1 MTGKTRNSMAA
12 IMTVLVTVVMWMT
25 AAIGAI
31 VLLAGSIE
39 LISML
44 SGTPISI
51 GAITVDDHDISVP
64 ELAAGLFGVLVVVC
78 AVVFVSLELRK
89 ILATLAD
96 GDPFVPDNAV
106 RLTRVAIAIAV
117 TQLMRY
123 VIAIV
128 MSLMVHGTSVE
139 LSVVLIAWASV
150 AALFI
155 LSQVFR
161 EGTRLRD
168 EEKMTI

>member
-25 AAIGAI
+25 AAIGVI
-31 VLLAGSIE
+31 VLLAGGTE

-44 SGTPISI
+44 SGNAVSI
-51 GAITVDDHDISVP
+51 GVFKVDDHAFTPPQLTASLIA
-64 ELAAGLFGVLVVVC
+64 LAFLVGSI
-78 AVVFVSLELRK
+78 VFICFQLRR
-89 ILATLAD
+89 ILLTLVD
-96 GDPFVPDNAV
+96 GDPFVAENAN
-106 RLTRVAIAIAV
+106 RLTRIAV
-117 TQLMRY
+117 ALAVTELARY
-123 VIAIV
+123 AIKFATKAA
-128 MSLMVHGTSVE
+128 SPETSI
-139 LSVVLIAWASV
+139 VLKIDLLPWASV
-150 AALFI
+150 AAIFI

>member
-31 VLLAGSIE
+31 VLLAGGIE

-44 SGTPISI
+44 SGNPISI
-51 GAITVDDHDISVP
+51 GAIKVDDHDISVP
-64 ELAAGLFGVLVVVC
+64 ELVAGLTGVLVVVC
-78 AVVFVSLELRK
+78 AVVFVCLELRK

-106 RLTRVAIAIAV
+106 RLTRIAIAIAI

-123 VIAIV
+123 LIAIFMGLV
-128 MSLMVHGTSVE
+128 VQGANVE
-139 LSVVLIAWASV
+139 LSVDLIAWASV

>member
-31 VLLAGSIE
+31 VLLAGGIE

-44 SGTPISI
+44 SGNPISI
-51 GAITVDDHDISVP
+51 GAIKVDDHDITVP
-64 ELAAGLFGVLVVVC
+64 ELVAGLIGVLVVVV

-89 ILATLAD
+89 ILATLAE
-96 GDPFVPDNAV
+96 GDPFVPENAA
-106 RLTRVAIAIAV
+106 RLTRIAIAIAI

-128 MSLMVHGTSVE
+128 MGLVVRGASVE
-139 LSVVLIAWASV
+139 LSVDLIAWASV

>member
-12 IMTVLVTVVMWMT
+12 IMTVLVTVVMALT
-25 AAIGAI
+25 TIIGAL

-39 LISML
+39 LVSLL
-44 SGTPISI
+44 SGHPIDI
-51 GAITVDDHDISVP
+51 GTIKIDDHDISAP
-64 ELAAGLFGVLVVVC
+64 ELIAGLAGVLVIVSAVIFVC
-78 AVVFVSLELRK
+78 LQLQQ
-89 ILATLAD
+89 ILATLAA
-96 GDPFVPDNAV
+96 GDPFVPENAT
-106 RLTRVAIAIAV
+106 RLTRIAIAIAV

-123 VIAIV
+123 LIAIF
-128 MSLMVHGTSVE
+128 MKLLVHGTSVE
-139 LSVVLIAWASV
+139 LSVDLIAWASV

>member
-12 IMTVLVTVVMWMT
+12 IMTILVTVVMWMT

-39 LISML
+39 LVSML
-44 SGTPISI
+44 SGSPISI

-64 ELAAGLFGVLVVVC
+64 ELAAGLVGVLVVVC

-89 ILATLAD
+89 ILATLAE
-96 GDPFVPDNAV
+96 GDPFVPENAS
-106 RLTRVAIAIAV
+106 RLTRIAIAIAI

-123 VIAIV
+123 VIAIIMGLV
-128 MSLMVHGTSVE
+128 VHGTSVE
-139 LSVVLIAWASV
+139 LSVDLIAWASV

>member
-1 MTGKTRNSMAA
+1 MTGKARNSMAA

-31 VLLAGSIE
+31 VLLAGSVE
-39 LISML
+39 LVSML
-44 SGTPISI
+44 SGNPISI
-51 GAITVDDHDISVP
+51 GAIKVDDHDISVP
-64 ELAAGLFGVLVVVC
+64 ELVAGLAGVLVVVS
-78 AVVFVSLELRK
+78 AVVFVCLELQK
-89 ILATLAD
+89 ILGTLAE
-96 GDPFVPDNAV
+96 GDPFVPDNAG
-106 RLTRVAIAIAV
+106 RLTRIAIAI

-123 VIAIV
+123 LIAIFMGV
-128 MSLMVHGTSVE
+128 MVHGTSVE
-139 LSVVLIAWASV
+139 LSVDLIAWASV

>member
-31 VLLAGSIE
+31 K
-39 LISML
+39 
-44 SGTPISI
+44 
-51 GAITVDDHDISVP
+51 VDDHDISVP
-64 ELAAGLFGVLVVVC
+64 ELAAGLVGVLVVVC

-89 ILATLAD
+89 ILATLAA
-96 GDPFVPDNAV
+96 GYPFVPENAV
-106 RLTRVAIAIAV
+106 RLTRIAIAIAI

-123 VIAIV
+123 VIAIFV
-128 MSLMVHGTSVE
+128 GLMVTGTSLE
-139 LSVVLIAWASV
+139 FSVDLIAWASV

>member
-1 MTGKTRNSMAA
+1 MTGKARNSMAA

-25 AAIGAI
+25 AVIGAI
-31 VLLAGSIE
+31 VLLAGGIE
-39 LISML
+39 LVSML
-44 SGTPISI
+44 SATPISI
-51 GAITVDDHDISVP
+51 GAIKVDDHDITLP
-64 ELAAGLFGVLVVVC
+64 ELVAGLAGVLVVVC
-78 AVVFVSLELRK
+78 AVVFVCLELRK

-96 GDPFVPDNAV
+96 GDPFVPENAI
-106 RLTRVAIAIAV
+106 RLTRIAIAIAI

-123 VIAIV
+123 LIAIFTG
-128 MSLMVHGTSVE
+128 LMVHGARVE
-139 LSVVLIAWASV
+139 LSVDLIAWASV

>member
-12 IMTVLVTVVMWMT
+12 IMTILVTVVMWMT
-25 AAIGAI
+25 AVIGLI
-31 VLLAGSIE
+31 VLLAGGIE
-39 LISML
+39 LVSML
-44 SGTPISI
+44 SGSAINL
-51 GAITVDDHDISVP
+51 GAIKVDDHDITLP
-64 ELAAGLFGVLVVVC
+64 ELVAGLAGVLVVVA
-78 AVVFVSLELRK
+78 AVVFVCLELRR
-89 ILATLAD
+89 ILATLAE
-96 GDPFVPDNAV
+96 GDPFVPENAV
-106 RLTRVAIAIAV
+106 RLTRIAIAI

-128 MSLMVHGTSVE
+128 MGLAVHGTHVE
-139 LSVVLIAWASV
+139 LSVDLIAWASV